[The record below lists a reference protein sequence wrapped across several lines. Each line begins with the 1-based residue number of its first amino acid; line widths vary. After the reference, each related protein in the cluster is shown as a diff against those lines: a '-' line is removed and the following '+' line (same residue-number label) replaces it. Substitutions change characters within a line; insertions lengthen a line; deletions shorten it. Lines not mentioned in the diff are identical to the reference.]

1 LEGMRTMDINFYA
14 TLRPIVGQKTI
25 NVEMP
30 TGSTARQ
37 LIDLIITDYPP
48 LREELLDE
56 NNNFRSH
63 MKMFINGREVVY
75 LEDQFSYIMKSTDKV
90 DIFPPVGGG

>member
-1 LEGMRTMDINFYA
+1 MKVNFYA

-25 NVEMP
+25 ELDHSIGM
-30 TGSTARQ
+30 TARQ
-37 LIDLIITDYPP
+37 LVDKVVIKIPG
-48 LREELLDE
+48 LRPELLDE
-56 NNNFRSH
+56 DGNFHSH

-75 LEDQFSYIMKSTDKV
+75 LEKEFDHTIQPEDHV

>member
-1 LEGMRTMDINFYA
+1 MKVNFYA

-25 NVEMP
+25 EIDTSGNL
-30 TGSTARQ
+30 TAMG
-37 LIDLIITDYPP
+37 LIHKVVADYPDM
-48 LREELLDE
+48 RQELLDE
-56 NNNFRSH
+56 DGNFSSH

-75 LEDQFSYIMKSTDKV
+75 LEDGFEFLLTEADKV

>member
-1 LEGMRTMDINFYA
+1 MIAMKVNFYA
-14 TLRPIVGQKTI
+14 TLRAIVGQKTI
-25 NVEMP
+25 QVDMP
-30 TGSTARQ
+30 SGSTARQ
-37 LIDLIITDYPP
+37 LVDLVIADYPP

-56 NNNFRSH
+56 DNNFHSH

-75 LEDQFSYIMKSTDKV
+75 LAEKFEYVMKPEDKV

>member
-1 LEGMRTMDINFYA
+1 MDVNFYA

-30 TGSTARQ
+30 SGSTARQ
-37 LIDLIITDYPP
+37 LVDLVVTNYPA
-48 LREELLDE
+48 LRPELLDE
-56 NNNFRSH
+56 SGNFHSH
-63 MKMFINGREVVY
+63 MKMFVNGREVVY
-75 LEDQFSYIMKSTDKV
+75 LQDQFSHIMRPTDKV

>member
-1 LEGMRTMDINFYA
+1 MKVNFYA
-14 TLRPIVGQKTI
+14 TLRAIVGQKTLEI
-25 NVEMP
+25 DIP

-37 LIDLIITDYPP
+37 LIDLIIAQYPP
-48 LREELLDE
+48 IGPELIDE
-56 NNNFRSH
+56 NGNFFSH

-75 LEDQFSYIMKSTDKV
+75 LDNKFGYIMQTTDKV